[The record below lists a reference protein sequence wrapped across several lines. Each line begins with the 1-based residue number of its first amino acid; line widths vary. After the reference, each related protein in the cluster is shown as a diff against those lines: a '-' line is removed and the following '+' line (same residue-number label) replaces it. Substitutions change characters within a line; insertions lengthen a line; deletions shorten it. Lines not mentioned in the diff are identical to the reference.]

1 VAKLTLQ
8 EVSNILGKAST
19 AKMIT
24 KLNPAT
30 AVTSATL
37 QTGKTVSKEIFG
49 YDFVGLIVK
58 LAVFYLVAFVFA
70 KIMETI
76 IFSRGAFKI
85 IANTLGFN
93 IPQADQLP
101 DSLKNLFGEQGV
113 KGFKFWDI
121 IKVISILLVIA
132 EFSRY
137 VNTNKSLNAKSSPM
151 TIGIFTLIIITL
163 GLTTI
168 PELYKR
174 VKGTD
179 FNLESLR

>member
-1 VAKLTLQ
+1 MAKLTLQ

-58 LAVFYLVAFVFA
+58 LAVFY
-70 KIMETI
+70 
-76 IFSRGAFKI
+76 
-85 IANTLGFN
+85 TLGFN
-93 IPQADQLP
+93 IPQSDQLP

>member
-1 VAKLTLQ
+1 LAKLTLQ

-101 DSLKNLFGEQGV
+101 DSLKNLFG
-113 KGFKFWDI
+113 FKFWDI